1 MFLLTMTQDVIFY
14 YRKIFP
20 KLMKFLQERE
30 IATKTM
36 LKEVEIVKRGSNS
49 PPLYIDEL
57 IKGVND
63 KFLNLRKEN
72 HLKDVK
78 SKLTKTQIKIWEY
91 IVPRKLVEL
100 HYATNHEHPNKPLKR
115 IVFDID
121 RKDIPAEKAQVV
133 ALKLIEQIQKDKT
146 FPIKYKIFP
155 LWTGNSF
162 HIYLLLQR
170 SVTHDFY
177 EKKIHI
183 EPNQDE
189 SFTGKWVRAITKELK
204 EIKVAQSHE
213 KKKGYII
220 IDPSQ
225 SPSGK
230 ITRAPFSI
238 YAKSSSTIKGIAL
251 PLTIE
256 DLKKKNLIKEL
267 RSYTTEKV
275 IKNINKLSK
284 KIP

>member
-1 MFLLTMTQDVIFY
+1 MTQDVITY
-14 YRKIFP
+14 YRTVFP
-20 KLMKFLQERE
+20 KLRKFLQKRE

-36 LKEVEIVKRGSNS
+36 LKDFEIVKRGSNS

-57 IKGVND
+57 SKGVNE
-63 KFLNLRKEN
+63 KFLSVRKEN
-72 HLKDVK
+72 IHLKDVK
-78 SKLTKTQIKIWEY
+78 HTLTKTQIKIWEY
-91 IVPRKLVEL
+91 LVPRKLVEL
-100 HYATNHEHPNKPLKR
+100 HYATNQEHPNKPLTR

-121 RKDIPAEKAQVV
+121 RKEIPAEKAQVV
-133 ALKLIEQIQKDKT
+133 AVKLIEQIQKDKT

-162 HIYLLLQR
+162 HIYLLLNKP
-170 SVTHDFY
+170 VTHEFY
-177 EKKIHI
+177 EKKIHVDQNNP
-183 EPNQDE
+183 EE
-189 SFTGKWVRAITKELK
+189 SFTGKWIKAIKIK
-204 EIKVAQSHE
+204 GIKVAPSHE
-213 KKKGYII
+213 KKKGVIN

-238 YAKSSSTIKGIAL
+238 YTKSASTIKGIAL
-251 PLTIE
+251 PLTLE

-275 IKNINKLSK
+275 IKNIDKLSK